1 MQQAPQGRVGGKRAL
16 VTGAGRGVG
25 QAIAQ
30 LLAREGA
37 AVACVDL
44 DGTAAQATAAAIRA
58 AGGNAIGLTAD
69 VTSAR
74 AAEDCVQAANAKF
87 GGLDIL
93 VNNVGTG
100 GHGTIE
106 TTSEQEWDRVMGAN
120 PKSVFLVSR
129 FALPL
134 LRASGR
140 SAILNIASGVGVRA
154 SRNWAAY
161 GTSKS
166 AVVALTKLMAL
177 DHAGD
182 GIRVNCVC
190 PGLIETDLSR
200 KNLEDSARQ
209 RGISVEQATRQAQGN
224 YPLGR
229 FGQPSDIA
237 YAALYLVSDEA
248 AWVTGSVLVVDGGRC
263 AG

>member
-1 MQQAPQGRVGGKRAL
+1 MKQEQQGRVGGKRAL

-44 DGTAAQATAAAIRA
+44 DGAAAAATAAAIRD
-58 AGGNAIGLTAD
+58 AGGRGIGLTAD
-69 VTSAR
+69 VTAAR
-74 AAEDCVQAANAKF
+74 AAEDCVQATNECF
-87 GGLDIL
+87 GGLDIV
-93 VNNVGTG
+93 VNNVGIG

-134 LRASGR
+134 LRASG
-140 SAILNIASGVGVRA
+140 SAAILNIASGVGVRA

-166 AVVALTKLMAL
+166 AVLALTKLMAL
-177 DHAGD
+177 DHAAD

-200 KNLEDSARQ
+200 KNLEDAARE
-209 RGISVEQATRQAQGN
+209 RGISLEEVTRQAQAS

-229 FGQPSDIA
+229 FGKPSDIA
-237 YAALYLVSDEA
+237 NAALYLVSDEA
-248 AWVTGSVLVVDGGRC
+248 SWVTGSV
-263 AG
+263 

>member
-1 MQQAPQGRVGGKRAL
+1 MENVLHGRVDGKRTL

-25 QAIAQ
+25 LAIAQ

-37 AVACVDL
+37 SVACIDLDAESAKSTCAAIVGAGGRAIAIAADAASAGGAAACVD
-44 DGTAAQATAAAIRA
+44 RA
-58 AGGNAIGLTAD
+58 AVELGGI
-69 VTSAR
+69 
-74 AAEDCVQAANAKF
+74 
-87 GGLDIL
+87 DIV
-93 VNNVGTG
+93 VNNVGIG

-106 TTSEQEWDRVMGAN
+106 TTSEQEWDRVMGVN
-120 PKSVFLVSR
+120 PKSVFLISR
-129 FALPL
+129 FALPH

-154 SRNWAAY
+154 ARNWVAY

-177 DHAGD
+177 DHAED

-200 KNLEDSARQ
+200 KNLQESAQQ
-209 RGISVEQATRQAQGN
+209 RGLGLEEVTRQARSS

-229 FGQPSDIA
+229 FGQPADIA
-237 YAALYLVSDEA
+237 YAVLYLVSDEA
-248 AWVTGSVLVVDGGRC
+248 SWVTGSTLVVDGGRC